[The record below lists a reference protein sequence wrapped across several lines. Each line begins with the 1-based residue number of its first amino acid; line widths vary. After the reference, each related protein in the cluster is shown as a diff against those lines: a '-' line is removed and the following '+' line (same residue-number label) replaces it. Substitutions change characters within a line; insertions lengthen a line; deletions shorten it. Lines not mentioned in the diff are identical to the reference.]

1 MANAHSLL
9 AALQSFVTQRG
20 VYVDRLN
27 ADAMVALM
35 VDWYRLDPIEPGFA
49 NGVASGAEAL
59 VFRYGGWS
67 EGCATAFKF
76 SVMRR
81 VSEARQGGGVTDWLA
96 GITLM
101 FEPSA
106 QAELQPFS
114 TTSSDWKSL
123 DAFRQAIENSPAF
136 KALAAAK
143 PMGAMIETGA
153 MR

>member
-20 VYVDRLN
+20 ADVDRLN

-35 VDWYRLDPIEPGFA
+35 VDWYRLDPIQPG
-49 NGVASGAEAL
+49 GAPGADAL

-106 QAELQPFS
+106 QAELVPFS
-114 TTSSDWKSL
+114 TSSGEWTSL

-136 KALAAAK
+136 KVLAKAK
-143 PMGAMIETGA
+143 PMGAMIETGT

>member
-1 MANAHSLL
+1 MANAHRLL

-20 VYVDRLN
+20 ADVDRLN

-35 VDWYRLDPIEPGFA
+35 MDWYRLDPIQPG
-49 NGVASGAEAL
+49 GAPGTDAL
-59 VFRYGGWS
+59 VYRYGGWS

-96 GITLM
+96 GITLL

-106 QAELQPFS
+106 QSELSPFS
-114 TTSSDWKSL
+114 ITSSEWASL
-123 DAFRQAIENSPAF
+123 DAFRQVIENSPAF
-136 KALAAAK
+136 KVLANAK

>member
-9 AALQSFVTQRG
+9 GALQGFVTQRG
-20 VYVDRLN
+20 ADIDQLN

-35 VDWYRLDPIEPGFA
+35 VDWFRLDPIESSVA
-49 NGVASGAEAL
+49 NGAVSGADAL

-81 VSEARQGGGVTDWLA
+81 VSEARPDGGVTNLLA
-96 GITLM
+96 GITLL

-106 QAELQPFS
+106 QAELPAFS
-114 TTSSDWKSL
+114 MTSSEWKSL
-123 DAFRQAIENSPAF
+123 DTFRQVIENSPAF
-136 KALAAAK
+136 KLLARAK
-143 PMGAMIETGA
+143 PMGAMIETGT